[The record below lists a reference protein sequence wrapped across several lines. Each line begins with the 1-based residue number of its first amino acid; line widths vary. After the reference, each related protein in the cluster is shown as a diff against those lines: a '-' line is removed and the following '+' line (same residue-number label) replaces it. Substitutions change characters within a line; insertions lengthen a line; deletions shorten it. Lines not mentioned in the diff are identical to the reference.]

1 MVHICA
7 LVKIGHKLGVKSA
20 AVRLGVPVPNPL
32 RCRDRPAPG
41 ETLPNPGPEAVF
53 DNGGWK

>member
-1 MVHICA
+1 
-7 LVKIGHKLGVKSA
+7 VKSA